1 MLASF
6 SKLAEKSCGTGLQLA
21 AELLSSPNAFHAF
34 RGRAPP
40 QIRTSA
46 PPGTPLK
53 EFPEELELELPG
65 GAGAAR
71 VVAAFS
77 RGLETGVWSL
87 GANTW
92 SRRSD

>member
-1 MLASF
+1 MHLSNF
-6 SKLAEKSCGTGLQLA
+6 S
-21 AELLSSPNAFHAF
+21 
-34 RGRAPP
+34 
-40 QIRTSA
+40 
-46 PPGTPLK
+46 PGTPLK
-53 EFPEELELELPG
+53 EFPEELELKLPG